1 MNMSDLQMI
10 LGLSY
15 SMNNSTLS
23 ENKEMDY
30 SSHGSV
36 SKVRLQPGN
45 EVLTG
50 SLFQERGQ
58 E

>member
-23 ENKEMDY
+23 ENKDMDHN
-30 SSHGSV
+30 SHGS
-36 SKVRLQPGN
+36 
-45 EVLTG
+45 
-50 SLFQERGQ
+50 F
-58 E
+58 